1 MLLEWIVNSLRWIES
16 GTELDF
22 MDQSFLST
30 GQLTD
35 HSYPSSAYD
44 SSTAPTARVISVR
57 NRRRRRRSLPLP
69 CDVRGQKKTAC
80 QWELYQTA
88 AGESHIIGRGQIDGS
103 TTGRVEAT
111 LAAKGLPIGLNPPT
125 GLTSH
130 LSHSSDSPAQW
141 PMKEIRMVRKNKN
154 ERKDE
159 SIRLIGRR
167 SRHRPS

>member
-1 MLLEWIVNSLRWIES
+1 MTLLWGAWCS
-16 GTELDF
+16 
-22 MDQSFLST
+22 
-30 GQLTD
+30 
-35 HSYPSSAYD
+35 
-44 SSTAPTARVISVR
+44 
-57 NRRRRRRSLPLP
+57 
-69 CDVRGQKKTAC
+69 
-80 QWELYQTA
+80 
-88 AGESHIIGRGQIDGS
+88 
-103 TTGRVEAT
+103 RVEAT